1 MLMRIRK
8 SLKNL
13 KSQKGFTLV
22 ELLAVIA
29 IIGILVAI
37 AVPKFSNATTSANT
51 AKVAADLRTI
61 DSAIAMYAATYSG
74 VYPTTYNPN
83 VTNFLNYT
91 PTPPTSGNANVAAA
105 GSPTNTTSAVALTGA
120 TYGIAV
126 VNGTTRGTIT
136 AGTITTNNTAEYFH

>member
-1 MLMRIRK
+1 MGG
-8 SLKNL
+8 
-13 KSQKGFTLV
+13 QKGFTLV

-37 AVPKFSNATTSANT
+37 AVPRFSSASTRANT

-91 PTPPTSGNANVAAA
+91 PTPPTGGSVTVAAA
-105 GSPTNTTSAVALTGA
+105 GSPINATSTVSLSGA
-120 TYGIAV
+120 TYGIAI
-126 VNGTTRGTIT
+126 VNGSTRGTIT
-136 AGTITTNNTAEYFH
+136 AATITTNNTAEYFH